1 METWEGH
8 SVFLKLRES
17 PGMLKDMK
25 QPQPLT
31 YYARR
36 IPAFSETGFA
46 HSGLNSNKEKII
58 ISLLNP
64 GRAVYIGN
72 KTISADKTPQG
83 NSWCQCALWPQS
95 ESNLSSCS
103 GVSEEDWLNCSNHCK
118 SKNRFVAAACISMH
132 DCWMPRAQS
141 CLLSVMFVAS
151 PGISPPSYLLLA
163 AWSFPLHTFKCQFSE
178 LLHCVVCSSFQ
189 LLLGFQLSLRF
200 TEIATS
206 F

>member
-95 ESNLSSCS
+95 KSNLSSCS
-103 GVSEEDWLNCSNHCK
+103 GVSEEDWLSCSNHCK

-151 PGISPPSYLLLA
+151 PGISPPPICYLQPDPSPYTLLNA
-163 AWSFPLHTFKCQFSE
+163 SFLNYCTVLSVLHSSSCLGFSFP
-178 LLHCVVCSSFQ
+178 
-189 LLLGFQLSLRF
+189 
-200 TEIATS
+200 
-206 F
+206 